1 MTESLAAANAIVER
15 VKRDPHSGVNAEDAA
30 ILMRV
35 PDRTLMMEKLLAIH
49 FNQIQDFPR
58 ALEQARAVFAHE
70 PTAEGAK
77 NVALLLRRC
86 GRLDDAVA
94 FSMENES
101 LFEPVEWNDTL
112 CMTHWQRKDKEASI
126 RHGRRSLELKDAA
139 APDAPEITPVRRSF
153 DAEAPK
159 RNIIAYS
166 LFGSDQ
172 RYLMGAMNN
181 AIVARY
187 LYPGW
192 TARFYVDDSVP
203 AAFCKQLGS
212 QGAQVLKIAGDWPA
226 SKFGLF
232 WRFLVEDD
240 AEVDFFLVRD
250 ADSVCNIKERAAVED
265 WLRSGKAFHVMRD
278 LPIHSELILAGMW
291 GAQRGNIGQM
301 AKRVKTHVKTAEKKL
316 NNRITD
322 QEFTRN
328 VLWPIVCQDV
338 LAHDPH
344 LRFAG
349 AVPFRDEFR
358 LPPSHHIGQNDWV
371 HFKPTQKS
379 K

>member
-1 MTESLAAANAIVER
+1 MTESLAAAKAIVER
-15 VKRDPHSGVNAEDAA
+15 VKRDPHSGVSAEDAA
-30 ILMRV
+30 TLLRV

-58 ALEQARAVFAHE
+58 ALQQAQTVFAVE
-70 PTAEGAK
+70 PTSEGAK

-86 GRLDDAVA
+86 HRLDDAVA
-94 FSMENES
+94 FSMENAE
-101 LFEPVEWNDTL
+101 LFDPIEWNDTL
-112 CMTHWQRKDKEASI
+112 CMTHWQRKDREASI
-126 RHGRRSLELKDAA
+126 RHGRKSLELKDAA
-139 APDAPEITPVRRSF
+139 SPKAPDVKPVRRQF
-153 DAEAPK
+153 DSEAPK

-166 LFGSDQ
+166 LFGNDK

-212 QGAQVLKIAGDWPA
+212 QGAQVLKLAGDWPA
-226 SKFGLF
+226 SKYGLF

-240 AEVDFFLVRD
+240 QEVDFFLVRD

-265 WLRSGKAFHVMRD
+265 WLKSSKAFHLIRD

-301 AKRVKTHVKTAEKKL
+301 AKRVRTHVETAEKKL

-328 VLWPIVCQDV
+328 VLWPILRQDV
-338 LAHDPH
+338 LAHDPY

-349 AVPFRDEFR
+349 AIPFRDEFE
-358 LPPSHHIGQNDWV
+358 LPQSHHIGQNDWV
-371 HFKPTQKS
+371 HFKPTQKTG
-379 K
+379 